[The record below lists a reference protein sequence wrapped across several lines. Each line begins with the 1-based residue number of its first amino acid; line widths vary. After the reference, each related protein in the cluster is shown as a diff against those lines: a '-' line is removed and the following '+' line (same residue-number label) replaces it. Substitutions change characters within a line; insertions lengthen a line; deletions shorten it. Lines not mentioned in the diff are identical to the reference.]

1 MTMYISDSYRTSGGG
16 GGGTGGGG
24 GFSGN
29 SYDLGNDFT
38 IHALRRDEDG
48 MLRYTK
54 IRSIDDEV
62 IDFHRLDGT
71 PYLDIATGLYDYR
84 RNYGRQIICQ

>member
-38 IHALRRDEDG
+38 IHALLQPILNRFIHR
-48 MLRYTK
+48 
-54 IRSIDDEV
+54 I
-62 IDFHRLDGT
+62 RLDS
-71 PYLDIATGLYDYR
+71 LHF
-84 RNYGRQIICQ
+84 

>member
-29 SYDLGNDFT
+29 KL
-38 IHALRRDEDG
+38 
-48 MLRYTK
+48 
-54 IRSIDDEV
+54 
-62 IDFHRLDGT
+62 
-71 PYLDIATGLYDYR
+71 
-84 RNYGRQIICQ
+84 